1 MAVFCACKLYL
12 FLKQTCQTTLKKVR
26 RKKFNCGLSNHFKF
40 LLYENKVFGFCIE
53 KVQAQ
58 VGDPRPQP
66 GGAPR
71 GERPGH
77 PPREEYLHRSHSG
90 ELTCSRYSIEEL
102 YVLMLK
108 FLHFPI

>member
-1 MAVFCACKLYL
+1 VKIKYL
-12 FLKQTCQTTLKKVR
+12 F
-26 RKKFNCGLSNHFKF
+26 F
-40 LLYENKVFGFCIE
+40 YIE

-90 ELTCSRYSIEEL
+90 QLTYSCSSIEEL

-108 FLHFPI
+108 FYNFPV